1 MFIECLEN
9 ELNVSTTE
17 NGAQG
22 YKTTKSALVD
32 FNFKIPSYRNK
43 SNRTNLI
50 LDFKQAYNENPE
62 LGIKYL
68 FYLRDIRGGLG
79 ERDSFRTLLKEMSS
93 IFDERVFGWILE
105 YGRADDL
112 FSFFDTPLEDKM
124 LTFVEQ
130 TLYHD
135 TINQLESEPA
145 TLLAKWM
152 PSINS
157 SSKKTRELAK
167 RFIKAFNITQK
178 EYRKTLAKLRTY
190 IDIVE
195 KKLCEKDYSEIE
207 YDKVPSM
214 ANLKYNKAFLR
225 NDTERRKAYLESLQ
239 KGETKINSSVVFP
252 HDIVHRY
259 SNNSY
264 WGDSVN
270 PLDVTLEEMWK
281 ALPDYVKENNNILV
295 VRDGSGSM
303 TSRIPNSTTSALNV
317 ATALAIYFS
326 ERQSG
331 EFKDKFIT
339 FSASPKFVDL
349 SKLNTLHDKLQKCYQ
364 EDDCSNTD
372 IGKTFDL
379 ILQVVI
385 NNRLKQEEIPNLLI
399 ISDQEF
405 DAATYSYNRDKLF
418 EIISDRF
425 RQFGYEMP
433 KLIFW
438 NVNSRT
444 NTIPLTENKNGVILV
459 SGYSVPIVN
468 MVLSNKLNPY
478 EALVETLMGERYKQV
493 SLNVEE

>member
-43 SNRTNLI
+43 SNKTNLI

-68 FYLRDIRGGLG
+68 FYLRDVRGGLG

-93 IFDERVFGWILE
+93 IFDERVFDWILE

-112 FSFFDTPLEDKM
+112 FVFFDTPLEDKM

-190 IDIVE
+190 INIVE
-195 KKLCEKDYSEIE
+195 
-207 YDKVPSM
+207 
-214 ANLKYNKAFLR
+214 
-225 NDTERRKAYLESLQ
+225 
-239 KGETKINSSVVFP
+239 
-252 HDIVHRY
+252 
-259 SNNSY
+259 
-264 WGDSVN
+264 
-270 PLDVTLEEMWK
+270 
-281 ALPDYVKENNNILV
+281 
-295 VRDGSGSM
+295 
-303 TSRIPNSTTSALNV
+303 
-317 ATALAIYFS
+317 
-326 ERQSG
+326 
-331 EFKDKFIT
+331 
-339 FSASPKFVDL
+339 
-349 SKLNTLHDKLQKCYQ
+349 
-364 EDDCSNTD
+364 
-372 IGKTFDL
+372 
-379 ILQVVI
+379 
-385 NNRLKQEEIPNLLI
+385 
-399 ISDQEF
+399 
-405 DAATYSYNRDKLF
+405 
-418 EIISDRF
+418 
-425 RQFGYEMP
+425 
-433 KLIFW
+433 
-438 NVNSRT
+438 
-444 NTIPLTENKNGVILV
+444 
-459 SGYSVPIVN
+459 
-468 MVLSNKLNPY
+468 
-478 EALVETLMGERYKQV
+478 
-493 SLNVEE
+493 